1 MCFYLFVIP
10 HASVSM
16 RIFVCLGNLLHI
28 LKFILVIVVIYMA
41 ETCFMLLVSDLDSTV
56 TILYYTVDNF
66 F

>member
-1 MCFYLFVIP
+1 
-10 HASVSM
+10 M
-16 RIFVCLGNLLHI
+16 RIFACLENLLHI

-66 F
+66 V